1 MSSFEITG
9 NLVDLIASK
18 VYPARIFIEDKKI
31 KSIEP
36 QSAVSNNYILP
47 GLIDAHIHIE
57 SSMLPPSEFARI
69 ASIYGTVASVSD
81 PHEIANVL
89 GKARIRYMI
98 ENAKEV
104 PFKFYFGVPSCV
116 PATDFETSGAKL
128 EASDIEDIFQEYNLK
143 YLSEMMNFPGVI
155 YDNPE
160 VLAKIDIAK
169 KFNRPIDGHAPGL
182 QGADAQK
189 YANTGISTDHECF
202 DLEEAREKI
211 HYGMKILIREGSAAK
226 NFETLAPLIGESPD
240 ECMLC
245 SDDLHPD
252 DLAKGHINL
261 LVKRAIKMGYDP
273 IQVLKVA
280 TLNPIQHYG
289 LDVGLLQEGDWADFI
304 IIDNLNDFNI
314 LKTYIDGELV
324 AENSQTLLPFKKN
337 SIINNFQ
344 ANYKSPDDFVYLPK
358 EKTIPIIKA
367 IDGSLITDR
376 FDYEPIIK
384 NNDVQCDIQ
393 NDILKIAVVNRYKN
407 VMPSVGLINNFGF
420 KKGAIATS
428 VAHDSHNLIAVGVD
442 NYSISQAI
450 NALIDNEGGMAVFDS
465 KSIFILPLPI
475 AGLMSNEEWTDVAR
489 KYEEL
494 NTIAKSLGTKLAAPF
509 MTLSFMSLLVIP
521 KLKLGD
527 QGLFDVEKFAFV

>member
-1 MSSFEITG
+1 MNSFEITG

-36 QSAVSNNYILP
+36 QSAVYNNYILP

-89 GKARIRYMI
+89 GKAGIRYMI

-155 YDNPE
+155 YDNLE

-182 QGADAQK
+182 QGVDAKK

-344 ANYKSPDDFVYLPK
+344 ANYKSPDDFIYLPK

-384 NNDVQCDIQ
+384 NNDVQCDLQ

-475 AGLMSNEEWTDVAR
+475 AGLMSNEEWTEVAR

-527 QGLFDVEKFAFV
+527 KGLFDVEKFAFV